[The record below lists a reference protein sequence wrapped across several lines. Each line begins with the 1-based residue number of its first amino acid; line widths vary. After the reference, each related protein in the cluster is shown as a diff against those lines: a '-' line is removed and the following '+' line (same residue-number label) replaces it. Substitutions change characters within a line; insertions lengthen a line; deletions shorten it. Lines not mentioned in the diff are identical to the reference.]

1 MTQASTGLAKALARG
16 GKVLSLAEMTAEDV
30 LAGMSEAEKAKLFAA
45 APKASAA
52 HPEPDNQEPDGDPD
66 DSKCS
71 KCGDPMKDGKCSK
84 CSPDSK
90 ADAEASAFA
99 AANARALAVMGGE
112 HFASNP
118 DLARAMLANDKLS
131 ADEINGFMAI
141 AAAGAPKPSQED
153 IEAAQRAAMQA
164 ELAKG
169 GNSNIDAG
177 NGGAGANASQ
187 VDHSAGWNKAA
198 AKANARYRL

>member
-16 GKVLSLAEMTAEDV
+16 GKVLSLADMTAEDI
-30 LAGMSEAEKAKLFAA
+30 LAGVNAETKAALL
-45 APKASAA
+45 ASAA
-52 HPEPDNQEPDGDPD
+52 TLPVANGSMPD
-66 DSKCS
+66 DEPGDDKCS
-71 KCGDPMKDGKCSK
+71 KCSEPMKDGKCSK

-99 AANARALAVMGGE
+99 AANTRALAVMGSE

-141 AAAGAPKPSQED
+141 AAAGAPKPSQDD

-169 GNSNIDAG
+169 RNSNIDAG
-177 NGGAGANASQ
+177 NGGAGANAGQ
-187 VDHSAGWNKAA
+187 VDHSSGWKKAA
-198 AKANARYRL
+198 AAANARYRL